1 MAFSHIVFSSLS
13 YVSKKRLN
21 CQIIEMLYDYKSPF
35 HMFKVTENLFLVAIF
50 QKFIGND
57 NKENSS
63 RVLGVFITI
72 SSQ

>member
-13 YVSKKRLN
+13 YVSKQKVEL
-21 CQIIEMLYDYKSPF
+21 LYDYKPPF

-63 RVLGVFITI
+63 GVLGVFITI